1 MGLKSFYLAVNCH
14 FFFAGLR
21 PAHPAGGHGAPQT
34 PRVRPC
40 SASRSPKRQVRLS
53 AEVTSG
59 RPTSKKTAIYPLS
72 PSLSQLRT
80 KRGAR
85 MDAPASPVA
94 FGHARTAQRRITWP
108 SEIVTATPGWLGTIA
123 KAHFSC
129 IAPRR
134 RSHWDPVRATLQQDL
149 QRQPRPPAFT
159 AKLRAAMLVVRAT
172 KSREEA
178 LDTLNG
184 AGFLSL
190 PRRASQTVSGVLQ
203 RFATPVG
210 GLTPGNGPSAAATSA
225 TSWCGRCLPC
235 LPAGPPAAPRSAAIQ
250 PRPRPPTTLVVHG
263 QAEPLPP
270 GAEKLCGK
278 WCQTTNENGEA
289 YLAEI
294 GLSWSVRTI
303 ALSVRTQP
311 TYTIEDGVMHGR
323 TEGLGGQ
330 VLHDTFATGVDI
342 PIRMMGYEVLVHY
355 KWEASRPPVLVAR
368 VKSLDGKFA
377 RGKPIVVRRWI
388 ESSTGQLL
396 AESTCGS
403 VTCLRRY
410 DAVPEAKV

>member
-1 MGLKSFYLAVNCH
+1 
-14 FFFAGLR
+14 
-21 PAHPAGGHGAPQT
+21 
-34 PRVRPC
+34 
-40 SASRSPKRQVRLS
+40 
-53 AEVTSG
+53 
-59 RPTSKKTAIYPLS
+59 
-72 PSLSQLRT
+72 
-80 KRGAR
+80 
-85 MDAPASPVA
+85 MDAPASPIA
-94 FGHARTAQRRITWP
+94 FAQARMAQRRITWP
-108 SEIVTATPGWLGTIA
+108 AEIVTATPGWLKIFA
-123 KAHFSC
+123 KEHFAC

-149 QRQPRPPAFT
+149 QRQPNPPAFT
-159 AKLRAAMLVVRAT
+159 AKLRAAMLVVRMS

-190 PRRASQTVSGVLQ
+190 SRRASQTASGVLQ
-203 RFATPVG
+203 RFATPIG
-210 GLTPGNGPSAAATSA
+210 GLTLGDGPSAAATSA

-235 LPAGPPAAPRSAAIQ
+235 LPADPPATPRSAAIQ
-250 PRPRPPTTLVVHG
+250 PRPRPPNTLVVHG

-270 GAEKLCGK
+270 GAEKFCGK

-330 VLHDTFATGVDI
+330 VLHDTFATGVDL

-355 KWEASRPPVLVAR
+355 TWETSRPPVLVAR

-388 ESSTGQLL
+388 EASTGQLL